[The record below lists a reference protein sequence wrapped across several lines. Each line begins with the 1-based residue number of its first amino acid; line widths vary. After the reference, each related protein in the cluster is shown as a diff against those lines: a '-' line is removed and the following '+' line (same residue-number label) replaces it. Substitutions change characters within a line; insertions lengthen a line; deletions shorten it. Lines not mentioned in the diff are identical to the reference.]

1 MLRKVTLER
10 IATPLS
16 KSAQAYEQMK
26 AAILYAQFRPGDVTS
41 IRNLAHLLGTST
53 MPVRE
58 AVTRLIAERALELLP
73 NRGIRVPY
81 LNSDQARD
89 IFRARRALEGI
100 AAELAAS
107 EITAAELR
115 QLEEHEADLETALR
129 KRDLEKAVRHNIQF
143 HLQMYRT
150 SRSETLVT
158 LIEGL
163 YLRYAPTLYI
173 VMDLIP
179 GRTAEK
185 TLFVRQHHIA
195 ILAALNARDGG
206 AARTALE
213 HDLSDA
219 IQLEGFL
226 TTSDT
231 VVGAAAIDDDEKSVR
246 KREKKAATR
255 ERNQAR
261 RSIRA
266 RTSGRTTRTRR
277 FKARL

>member
-1 MLRKVTLER
+1 
-10 IATPLS
+10 LS
-16 KSAQAYEQMK
+16 KSAQAYEQIK

-41 IRNLAHLLGTST
+41 IRILARMLGTST

-58 AVTRLIAERALELLP
+58 AVTRLITERALELLP
-73 NRGIRVPY
+73 NRGLRVPY
-81 LNSDQARD
+81 LSSDQARD

-107 EITAAELR
+107 EITSAELR
-115 QLEEHEADLETALR
+115 QLAEHEADLEAALR

-143 HLQMYRT
+143 HLQMYRA

-158 LIEGL
+158 LIEAL

-179 GRTAEK
+179 GRNAEK

-195 ILAALNARDGG
+195 ILTALNAHDGR
-206 AARTALE
+206 AARAALE
-213 HDLSDA
+213 RDLSDA

-226 TTSDT
+226 TKNDM
-231 VVGAAAIDDDEKSVR
+231 VGRIGVEHGITTNTDGKMVR
-246 KREKKAATR
+246 PKVKKAASR
-255 ERNQAR
+255 ARNQVR
-261 RSIRA
+261 RSLGSRISLA
-266 RTSGRTTRTRR
+266 TRR
-277 FKARL
+277 EHDG